1 MAYRIKESRAAT
13 DDIGN
18 VLEYISESLHNA
30 AAAADLLD
38 ELSSC
43 YDQLADNPFVF
54 QDGDGMFVP
63 KGIRRAIIGRYL
75 LFYMIDEANSVVHI
89 VRFLYGAMR
98 YEDLLQ

>member
-1 MAYRIKESRAAT
+1 MGFKLFESIKVTEDINAIVEYIQYTLSNHSAAVSFL
-13 DDIGN
+13 DDIQ
-18 VLEYISESLHNA
+18 
-30 AAAADLLD
+30 
-38 ELSSC
+38 SC
-43 YDQLADNPFVF
+43 YNQLSDNPFVF